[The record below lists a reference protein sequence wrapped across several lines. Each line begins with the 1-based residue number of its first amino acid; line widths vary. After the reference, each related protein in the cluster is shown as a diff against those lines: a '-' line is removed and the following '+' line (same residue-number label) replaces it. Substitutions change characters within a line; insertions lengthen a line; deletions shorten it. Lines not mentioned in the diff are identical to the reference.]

1 MSNQIFTRKSLVVGK
16 CCFDD
21 GADSTFG
28 GGSKGLGSVMSFNF
42 NFDTFAFY
50 DFYRIFQDNEMPK
63 HVFTF
68 DIEI

>member
-1 MSNQIFTRKSLVVGK
+1 MPN
-16 CCFDD
+16 CFDD

-28 GGSKGLGSVMSFNF
+28 GGSKGLGPVMSFNF

-50 DFYRIFQDNEMPK
+50 DFYRIFQDNEMLK